1 MTDKPSK
8 PKHELERVTPSMREH
23 RDILEAERKRSIKD
37 ITFIPYSL
45 PLAELIIEKVLEG
58 KTLTSVCSLDGMPK
72 VRDVYMWLRQHED
85 FKEMYD
91 YALKAKAL
99 YAMDKIEDIAE
110 ESRYATKDEIPGM
123 KLAFEGYKLIAE
135 RHDRTRY
142 GAQEAKAQGGNT
154 IIINTGINPDPN
166 DTRTV
171 NDLILEMQSDSSE
184 V

>member
-1 MTDKPSK
+1 MTDKPS
-8 PKHELERVTPSMREH
+8 HLERVTPSMKEH
-23 RDILEAERKRSIKD
+23 KEILEAERKRSIKD

-72 VRDVYMWLRQHED
+72 IRDVYMWLRQHED

-110 ESRYATKDEIPGM
+110 ESRYATKDEVPGM
-123 KLAFEGYKLIAE
+123 KLAFDGYKFIAE

-142 GAQEAKAQGGNT
+142 GVQEAKSSGGNT

-171 NDLILEMQSDSSE
+171 HDLILEMREDNEEEASDE
-184 V
+184 